1 MFGCRS
7 WAESGHA
14 MTVMPDAASRSQWAV
29 VCFFI
34 TSYVFFIT
42 PTPGPGNTVLTSI
55 KPEIQTTSLGRRD
68 KSTKFRA
75 ISPSAASEILSGEIP
90 VFFPSTHCP
99 RAFSC
104 QCVRKSCRSDR
115 IFCHCDRIHG
125 QGTSATPHGGQ
136 CPGFCVPLFYHLII
150 GRLSQLIDALFRR
163 RADVTPRLATSQVC
177 QGIPRQPMP
186 GSIP

>member
-14 MTVMPDAASRSQWAV
+14 MTVKPDAASRSQWAV

-68 KSTKFRA
+68 KSTKNRS
-75 ISPSAASEILSGEIP
+75 IRHVAAPEILPRPTVSFP
-90 VFFPSTHCP
+90 VCDL
-99 RAFSC
+99 FSC
-104 QCVRKSCRSDR
+104 SFLSVLLKFLSQRRKILSLRQVSSSKHQCGVLLLA
-115 IFCHCDRIHG
+115 F
-125 QGTSATPHGGQ
+125 
-136 CPGFCVPLFYHLII
+136 PGILVSLFYHLIT
-150 GRLSQLIDALFRR
+150 GRLSQLHEALFQR
-163 RADVTPRLATSQVC
+163 RAIVAPHLASPQAHHGFSQ
-177 QGIPRQPMP
+177 P
-186 GSIP
+186 